1 MKKVL
6 TGLFVAFM
14 ISAVGQETKQ
24 KIIIDVTSTDNKVY
38 KSVLLT
44 INLMSKSYPDSQFE
58 VIVYGEAVPMLMKN
72 QSIVSNDIINY
83 ADNENVVFTACEVS
97 MELFG
102 IEKDQ
107 LLNGVGTVG
116 NAIEAIVRKQDL
128 GWGYIKSGN

>member
-83 ADNENVVFTACEVS
+83 ANNENVVFTACELS